1 MQFQLNSTFYRLLLL
16 RIRWKEHSWL
26 SRDQAQHIQCRVTD
40 GRKKKT
46 YRIKEIIKMERR
58 STSCWLAWWLER
70 QLKRWNSFFSSSLR
84 SSRFY
89 CHTSFLIIRFRLIFR
104 ERVRVCGCPCSRNR
118 ELTLQII
125 FCECVCLPSDWM
137 EKKQQYAVQV
147 EFLRG
152 ECLPIQ
158 KSSWIC
164 IFPVSPDVCQIRYN
178 L

>member
-1 MQFQLNSTFYRLLLL
+1 
-16 RIRWKEHSWL
+16 
-26 SRDQAQHIQCRVTD
+26 
-40 GRKKKT
+40 
-46 YRIKEIIKMERR
+46 MERR
-58 STSCWLAWWLER
+58 STSCWLASWLER

-89 CHTSFLIIRFRLIFR
+89 CHTSFLIIRFQLIFR

-125 FCECVCLPSDWM
+125 FCECVCLPSEWM

-164 IFPVSPDVCQIRYN
+164 IFSGIARCMSNKIQFVVQFRLNGTMKLKATNCRCADIAFSRRKKIG
-178 L
+178 